1 MAIKGPNR
9 LSFVGW
15 NHKFLDYEIETYVVG
30 VAVGWMEKFLR
41 WNHKFLDYEI
51 ETMLSRV
58 SANSLNTELLES

>member
-51 ETMLSRV
+51 ET
-58 SANSLNTELLES
+58 SLQTETAMCALLGWLES